1 MKNRERRYNGQSGEE
16 DVHRMIVSTAALVT
30 VVLLVAN
37 VSWASNWSVESS
49 SEQTYMLELFTSQGC
64 SSCPPADA
72 WLSRLKQDP
81 ELFNRIVPVAY
92 HVTYWDY
99 LGWKDV
105 FGQTSHDAR
114 HRSKAA
120 VVGAG
125 VYTPG
130 VFLQGKEWRSW
141 RRHTKGPQGSTGRDV
156 GVLRALGTE
165 NVVKVTF
172 TPGHDRTFNR
182 TRVHMTYLR
191 SGQTKILSGENRGRD
206 LHYDF
211 IAGEVHT
218 KPLAWRNNVGSATF
232 AFAASVNAEAVAVWV
247 EDDDN
252 TYIQSTGGFIGRQ

>member
-1 MKNRERRYNGQSGEE
+1 MARR
-16 DVHRMIVSTAALVT
+16 AAIT
-30 VVLLVAN
+30 SVVLLVAN
-37 VSWASNWSVESS
+37 VSLASSWSIESPS
-49 SEQTYMLELFTSQGC
+49 AQAYLLELFTSQGC

-81 ELFNRIVPVAY
+81 ELFNRVVPVAY

-105 FGQTSHDAR
+105 FGHAGHDVR

-141 RRHTKGPQGSTGRDV
+141 RRHAKGPQGPTGSDV
-156 GVLRALGTE
+156 GVLRVVGRGK
-165 NVVKVTF
+165 VVKVTF
-172 TPGHDRTFNR
+172 TPNHKGVYEHP
-182 TRVHMTYLR
+182 RVYMTYLR
-191 SGQTKILSGENRGRD
+191 SGQTSILSGENRSRD

-218 KPLAWRNNVGSATF
+218 KPLDWRNDEWSATYTLS
-232 AFAASVNAEAVAVWV
+232 APVGAEAVAVWV
-247 EDDDN
+247 EDGDN
-252 TYIQSTGGFIGRQ
+252 AYIQSTGGFLAQ

>member
-1 MKNRERRYNGQSGEE
+1 MARRVAMTS
-16 DVHRMIVSTAALVT
+16 

-37 VSWASNWSVESS
+37 VSWASSWSIESP
-49 SEQTYMLELFTSQGC
+49 SEQAYLLELFTSQGC

-81 ELFNRIVPVAY
+81 ELFTRVIPVAY

-99 LGWKDV
+99 LGWKDA
-105 FGQTSHDAR
+105 FGHAGHDVR

-120 VVGAG
+120 LVGAG

-141 RRHTKGPQGSTGRDV
+141 RRHTKGPQGRTDYDV
-156 GVLRALGTE
+156 GVLHVMGTG

-172 TPGHDRTFNR
+172 TPDHKGVYEHP
-182 TRVHMTYLR
+182 RVYMTYLR
-191 SGQTKILSGENRGRD
+191 SGQTNIRSGENRSRD

-211 IAGEVHT
+211 IAGEVQT
-218 KPLAWRNNVGSATF
+218 KPLNWGNNEWTATF
-232 AFAASVNAEAVAVWV
+232 TFSAPASAEAVAVWV
-247 EDDDN
+247 EDCNN
-252 TYIQSTGGFIGRQ
+252 TYIQSAGGFLAQ